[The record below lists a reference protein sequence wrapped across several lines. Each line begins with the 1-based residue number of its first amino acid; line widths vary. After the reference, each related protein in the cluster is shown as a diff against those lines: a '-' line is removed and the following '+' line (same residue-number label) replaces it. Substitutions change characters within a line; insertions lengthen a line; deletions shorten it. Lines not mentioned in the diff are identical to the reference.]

1 MPPTADGNWQAEHAD
16 QWKDEAYVC
25 NIINYSYPLRH
36 QNSLIRLWIPTG
48 ENVGAGCQGNLF
60 LRRVTQGK
68 LLTIEGKEEK
78 ALYSSLPVNS

>member
-16 QWKDEAYVC
+16 QRKDEAYVC

-48 ENVGAGCQGNLF
+48 GSTVGAGCQGNLCF
-60 LRRVTQGK
+60 SGVTQGK

-78 ALYSSLPVNS
+78 AL